1 MLDYIVILCLH
12 FLVTAILFSTGSI
25 KNLHSHQQCTRIP
38 IFPHSCQHLLCF
50 SLFFS
55 YNDVRWYLI
64 IVLIWISLIISCSEH
79 LFMCLLA
86 MCIFFF
92 WSNFYTSLLLFLK
105 WICCCWV
112 LGLLYMFWILIPYQI
127 CDLLIFSPI
136 MWVDFYSV
144 DSGFRFTFETFLSSP
159 IVYFFF
165 ILCFWC
171 YFQEIIAKSNVVKL
185 LFYIFF

>member
-92 WSNFYTSLLLFLK
+92 LEQFLYKSFAIFEVDLLLLSFRTSLYVLNINPLSDMWFTNIFSHYVGWLLF
-105 WICCCWV
+105 CW
-112 LGLLYMFWILIPYQI
+112 
-127 CDLLIFSPI
+127 
-136 MWVDFYSV
+136 
-144 DSGFRFTFETFLSSP
+144 
-159 IVYFFF
+159 
-165 ILCFWC
+165 
-171 YFQEIIAKSNVVKL
+171 
-185 LFYIFF
+185 

>member
-1 MLDYIVILCLH
+1 MFTFFSNCHTLFHRVYKKLTFPPAVHKDSN
-12 FLVTAILFSTGSI
+12 FST
-25 KNLHSHQQCTRIP
+25 
-38 IFPHSCQHLLCF
+38 LLPTLVMF
-50 SLFFS
+50 LFFS

-165 ILCFWC
+165 VLCFWC